1 MPRPDV
7 YRDGAFFIFDQD
19 FVHGKEKGSENQRAR
34 ITRSTGF
41 RTRGDPEM
49 AGGRPSRKNEVVKR
63 PGKWQKSW
71 RIRS

>member
-1 MPRPDV
+1 
-7 YRDGAFFIFDQD
+7 
-19 FVHGKEKGSENQRAR
+19 
-34 ITRSTGF
+34 
-41 RTRGDPEM
+41 M